1 MRRLLLRGA
10 VLFSIATI
18 ALTCAMWSRSDDV
31 MDWLRISALDRSAV
45 IASSRAHVGAAIVVD
60 GTAFERSNRPVRYRH
75 FRPADLRKT
84 FPEHVLGFAYGEED
98 GVYFVLCP
106 MWALVAGALIP
117 PIVWVQQRTARR
129 ARRFSTQQNF
139 PKIQTSVAS

>member
-10 VLFSIATI
+10 VLCSIVSI

-31 MDWLRISALDRSAV
+31 MDWLRISAMDRSAV
-45 IASSRAHVGAAIVVD
+45 FASSRAHVGAAIVVD
-60 GTAFERSNRPVRYRH
+60 GASFERSKQTVRYRH
-75 FRPADLRKT
+75 FRPADLRKK
-84 FPEHVLGFAYGEED
+84 FPEQVLGFAYREED

-106 MWALVAGALIP
+106 MWALVAGALLP

-129 ARRFSTQQNF
+129 ARQSFREQHS
-139 PKIQTSVAS
+139 PKIETPVAS